1 MERNAITELEQMTL
15 NSRSKSFLKEIAK
28 WSKFL
33 SIMGCIGIG
42 LMILL
47 GVFAGAIFNSLPN
60 AQSMPFDLSKAM
72 SITYFVM
79 SLIYFFPVYYLFSF
93 SNKMLAALA
102 DKSDD
107 LLSDALEM
115 LKSHYK
121 FAGVLTII
129 ILSLYVMMFIVSLM
143 GVALS

>member
-33 SIMGCIGIG
+33 SIMGFIGIG